1 MNPYRALTL
10 SCLAL
15 LGAACASTPEPSP
28 TMLAQAP
35 AKCKIAPLDPAVKKK
50 EPSELEQRY
59 AQMQLHSTPYYRA
72 QQQKGG
78 MNTLEDIDR
87 DCR

>member
-1 MNPYRALTL
+1 MNRYAIL
-10 SCLAL
+10 SLS
-15 LGAACASTPEPSP
+15 AAAIAFAGCAAPPESP
-28 TMLAQAP
+28 PMLAQAP
-35 AKCKIAPLDPAVKKK
+35 AKCKIATADTAVKKK
-50 EPSELEQRY
+50 EPSALEQRY

-78 MNTLEDIDR
+78 MNTLEEIDR

>member
-1 MNPYRALTL
+1 MNTTAIL
-10 SCLAL
+10 S
-15 LGAACASTPEPSP
+15 LGAAALFLAGCATPPESP
-28 TMLAQAP
+28 PMLAQAP

-78 MNTLEDIDR
+78 MNTLEEIDR

>member
-1 MNPYRALTL
+1 MLR
-10 SCLAL
+10 LAL
-15 LGAACASTPEPSP
+15 FAFCASTLLAAGCASAPQPAP
-28 TMLAQAP
+28 DLLAQGP

-59 AQMQLHSTPYYRA
+59 AQMQLHSTPYYQA
-72 QQQKGG
+72 QQKRGG
-78 MNTLEDIDR
+78 SNLLEDVER